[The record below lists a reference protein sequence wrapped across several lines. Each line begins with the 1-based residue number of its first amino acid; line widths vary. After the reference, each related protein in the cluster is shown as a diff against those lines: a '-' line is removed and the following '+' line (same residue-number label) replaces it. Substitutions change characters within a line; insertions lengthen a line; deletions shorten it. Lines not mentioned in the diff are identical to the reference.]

1 MFYRFLA
8 NAALGSTP
16 LSSPLDSPD
25 LMQTLL
31 PYGEI
36 GATTTSVSSVKLSM
50 DNVHYRN
57 QQVRPLSYP
66 MSCNAA
72 NVNNSYNVTQQIMTA
87 QAAIS
92 AMKQR
97 SSSLRQSVTNIRCA
111 SALQG
116 SISELPEINYLS
128 SCTKPRNSPSILVN
142 TSNRCCSDKKDT
154 NMISQSCQE
163 ETEPT
168 RCSRDSTGRLRLG
181 TPSCPPLDRVHHT
194 RTHSYSSSK
203 DSHDNDY
210 ISIAP
215 NQQHNLHQQ
224 QPYTNRSNF
233 VEFSLSS
240 VGRSFI
246 DKDADD
252 GDENIFL
259 SATGGGRG
267 GVVESQTRKNQSSN
281 VSLLVTPDTPPPNI
295 SPSSSSAQNQNSETF
310 SNNGCRP
317 PSPAGTSIPTI
328 SPIEDQLVFKS
339 DSFGGS
345 WDLLELDLD
354 FHQVNLDPSLG
365 NIVEELV
372 FLGDDPYGMLPSK
385 PTEPNLLDL

>member
-1 MFYRFLA
+1 M
-8 NAALGSTP
+8 GSTP

-36 GATTTSVSSVKLSM
+36 GATTTSVSSIKLSM
-50 DNVHYRN
+50 DNIHYRN

-66 MSCNAA
+66 MSSNAS
-72 NVNNSYNVTQQIMTA
+72 NINNTSNITHQIMTA

-92 AMKQR
+92 AMKQK
-97 SSSLRQSVTNIRCA
+97 SSSLRQSVTNIRYA

-116 SISELPEINYLS
+116 SISELPEITYLS
-128 SCTKPRNSPSILVN
+128 SSTKKRNSQEIIN
-142 TSNRCCSDKKDT
+142 NNDSNKCCSDIKDT
-154 NMISQSCQE
+154 NVKSQSCQE
-163 ETEPT
+163 ETESP
-168 RCSRDSTGRLRLG
+168 CYNSDPSGRLRLG
-181 TPSCPPLDRVHHT
+181 TSSCTERTNRART
-194 RTHSYSSSK
+194 RSNSSSK
-203 DSHDNDY
+203 DSHENY
-210 ISIAP
+210 YPSSTP
-215 NQQHNLHQQ
+215 HQQHSLHH
-224 QPYTNRSNF
+224 TFNNRSNF

-246 DKDADD
+246 DTADD
-252 GDENIFL
+252 GDEIFT
-259 SATGGGRG
+259 SSSSVGGRS
-267 GVVESQTRKNQSSN
+267 GVAPQQTNQSSIP
-281 VSLLVTPDTPPPNI
+281 SIIPTPETPPPNI
-295 SPSSSSAQNQNSETF
+295 SPSSSSALNQNSETF
-310 SNNGCRP
+310 SNNGGCHKRP
-317 PSPAGTSIPTI
+317 PSPAANSIHTI
-328 SPIEDQLVFKS
+328 SPVEDQLVFKS

>member
-1 MFYRFLA
+1 
-8 NAALGSTP
+8 
-16 LSSPLDSPD
+16 
-25 LMQTLL
+25 MQTLL

-50 DNVHYRN
+50 DNIHYRN

-66 MSCNAA
+66 MSYSAA

-87 QAAIS
+87 QAAIT
-92 AMKQR
+92 AMKQK
-97 SSSLRQSVTNIRCA
+97 SSSLRQSVTNIRYA

-116 SISELPEINYLS
+116 SISELPEITYLS
-128 SCTKPRNSPSILVN
+128 SSTNQRNSQNNNMNNSPN
-142 TSNRCCSDKKDT
+142 KYCSDTKDT
-154 NMISQSCQE
+154 NMKSQSCQE
-163 ETEPT
+163 ETEST
-168 RCSRDSTGRLRLG
+168 RYSRDPSGRLRLSN
-181 TPSCPPLDRVHHT
+181 PSCSERACHT
-194 RTHSYSSSK
+194 RTRSYSSSK

-210 ISIAP
+210 ISLTH
-215 NQQHNLHQQ
+215 NQQPL
-224 QPYTNRSNF
+224 NRTNF

-252 GDENIFL
+252 ADEIFM
-259 SATGGGRG
+259 SSSTGSR
-267 GVVESQTRKNQSSN
+267 GVVDTHNQNNQSSIA
-281 VSLLVTPDTPPPNI
+281 SLIATPDTPPPNI
-295 SPSSSSAQNQNSETF
+295 SPSSSSAVNQNSETF
-310 SNNGCRP
+310 SNRP
-317 PSPAGTSIPTI
+317 PSPAGNSIPTI
-328 SPIEDQLVFKS
+328 SPIEDHLVFKT